1 MYTFIFMSS
10 RKNSVRQ
17 FAINR
22 GHVSF
27 FLALIFVLFLAPIAG
42 LSYGRF
48 QKQQRT
54 LFEQQLQANTTKEIE
69 QITEEKRQAELAL
82 ADVKKEMKS
91 IRRVAENIREALG
104 ILGQGG
110 GDSRITWIPEVPEEQ
125 VDPQQEDTSVSPE
138 TSAPEAPAPLTPSIL
153 KAEIQSVYDYIS
165 EYQNQVDEYPSIL
178 PVKLQQE
185 SGEKYAFW
193 YSSGFGWRTHPFTGK
208 REFHQGL
215 DIKTRLGLP
224 VIAAANGV
232 VSQIEQNGYFGK
244 TVEIDHEAPQFKTL
258 YAHLDN
264 YADKLRVGQNVT
276 RGQIIGYV
284 GNTGRSTGPHLH
296 YGIYDKRKEL
306 WVNPYAYIFD
316 LKPTL
321 SP

>member
-1 MYTFIFMSS
+1 MYTLIFMSS
-10 RKNSVRQ
+10 RRNSVRQ
-17 FAINR
+17 FVINR
-22 GHVSF
+22 WHVSF
-27 FLALIFVLFLAPIAG
+27 FFSLILVLFIAPIAG
-42 LSYGRF
+42 LNYGRF

-54 LFEQQLQANTTKEIE
+54 LFKQQLQADTTKEIE
-69 QITEEKRQAELAL
+69 EIREEKRQAELAL
-82 ADVKKEMKS
+82 TEVKKEMKS

-125 VDPQQEDTSVSPE
+125 VYPQQEDTSVSPE

-296 YGIYDKRKEL
+296 YGIYDKRKER